1 MVSRYTQQFLRN
13 VLWGDLD
20 ILLLDLPP
28 GTGDIQL
35 TIVQTIS
42 LAGAVIVTTPQE
54 VALIDARKAVSM
66 FRKTN
71 VPILGIL
78 ENMACFIAPD
88 GSKHEIFGSGGGEKE
103 ANRLGVPFLGSLP
116 LDPAIRIASD
126 SGTPLVVSSP
136 GSSVAAQFSKV
147 AATLATLA

>member
-1 MVSRYTQQFLRN
+1 
-13 VLWGDLD
+13 
-20 ILLLDLPP
+20 
-28 GTGDIQL
+28 
-35 TIVQTIS
+35 
-42 LAGAVIVTTPQE
+42 
-54 VALIDARKAVSM
+54 M

-103 ANRLGVPFLGSLP
+103 ANRLGVSFLGSLP

-126 SGTPLVVSSP
+126 SGTPLVASSP
-136 GSSVAAQFSKV
+136 GSSVAVQFSKV
-147 AATLATLA
+147 ATTLATLA